1 MYLFLDCCN
10 LKILLKKPQTKC
22 SNGKKQIVQNKQQKL
37 IFNFD
42 KAFLGILSLNLKRV
56 LVLPCNKIISLTKNE
71 FQLQQFK
78 INCYLKLYD
87 I

>member
-10 LKILLKKPQTKC
+10 LKILLKKLQTKC

-56 LVLPCNKIISLTKNE
+56 LVLPCNKTISLTKNE